1 MSALLKNTF
10 RQWNQ
15 TTAMIVIGALIIGA
29 ALPIYVGLMGAQ
41 SAKLAVL
48 PALLVFAILLAYDRK
63 FMLLLIILFRS
74 AGDIFL
80 ESTRFSLGGY
90 QVGVG
95 GLINAFVILIAFLL
109 MMEKP
114 KAVPKHDITMW
125 AAFLLIVFYGVL
137 VSPVKSEAMRTWLSL
152 VSCFAIFVGAFHF
165 VKSKEDF
172 QFCLKLVLWSSVL
185 PVMYAFVDIA
195 LNHAHGGVDGFRL
208 RSTFSHA
215 NIFAFYLT
223 LLITLSFY
231 MLKSMPADSSNRV
244 RLWLIPYIFLLLGLL
259 VLTKTRSAW
268 LACFFGFALYGLF
281 FERRY
286 LLYLI
291 AIPILG
297 LLIPGVTERITD
309 LGQGN
314 EVINYSRLNSFAWR
328 VSLWE
333 SAFRWTKPGDYLL
346 GHGLQSFRE
355 YSLIFFPLA
364 GRTNFGAHNVY
375 VQWLFELGLIGCSAY
390 LWLHYKVLR
399 ELKLMLQFDR
409 LGAFFLIVVVLN
421 YLICALSDNML
432 DYLSFNW
439 YLWFVIGAG
448 CAFVRVSTADA
459 QGAQKV

>member
-1 MSALLKNTF
+1 MDAQLGK
-10 RQWNQ
+10 
-15 TTAMIVIGALIIGA
+15 
-29 ALPIYVGLMGAQ
+29 LM
-41 SAKLAVL
+41 VL
-48 PALLVFAILLAYDRK
+48 PALIVLGILLTYDRK

-80 ESTRFSLGGY
+80 ESTRFSLGSY

-95 GLINAFVILIAFLL
+95 GLINAFVILIALLL
-109 MMEKP
+109 MLEKP
-114 KAVPKHDITMW
+114 KAVPKQCITMW
-125 AAFLLIVFYGVL
+125 AGFLLIVLYGVM
-137 VSPVKSEAMRTWLSL
+137 VSPVKSEAIRTWLSL

-165 VKSKEDF
+165 VKTKEDF
-172 QFCLKLVLWSSVL
+172 QFCIKLVLWSSVL

-195 LNHAHGGVDGFRL
+195 LNHARGGVDGFRL
-208 RSTFSHA
+208 QSTFSHA

-223 LLITLSFY
+223 LLITLAFY
-231 MLKSMPADSSNRV
+231 MLKSMAISSSSRTRV
-244 RLWLIPYIFLLLGLL
+244 WLIPYIFLLLGLL
-259 VLTKTRSAW
+259 ILTKTRSAW
-268 LACFFGFALYGLF
+268 LACFFGFALYAMF

-286 LLYLI
+286 LFYLI
-291 AIPILG
+291 SIPIIG
-297 LLIPGVTERITD
+297 LFIPGVAERIAD
-309 LGQGN
+309 LGHGN
-314 EVINYSRLNSFAWR
+314 EIINYSRLNSFAWR

-333 SAFRWTKPGDYLL
+333 SALRWTKPGDYLL

-355 YSLIFFPLA
+355 YSIVFFPLA

-375 VQWLFELGLIGCSAY
+375 VQWLFELGAVGCSAY

-399 ELKLMLQFDR
+399 ELKAMLQFDR

-448 CAFVRVSTADA
+448 CAFVRISTTNTRGV
-459 QGAQKV
+459 Q